1 MVKPM
6 KPNKNS
12 LIVVALFLA
21 ALVGPSSGRASVEGG
36 QSPQAAQNAPARPA
50 KDASLDVAFVFDFS
64 KLDLASGDA
73 AKDAALKA
81 GCDTFART
89 TRDQVYPL
97 LREITGVALGKYYK
111 EIQFRIVPTGGVP
124 MKGAGGMASRNQIWL
139 EQRYSVGRTPHPF
152 DSHELIHVFN
162 GCTHVLS
169 GSSDHIWHAALMN
182 VVQVRLGWGHVFRRE
197 DSVKNIAALCQKIEA
212 DPNGPKA
219 FEYRTAIL
227 GEELNIASYD
237 LGEEAVGRLYRN
249 NINPRPAGKPS
260 AAMVSVW
267 GKSAVHVQALMET
280 LTRDYSF
287 TIDDRI
293 RKACGLS

>member
-1 MVKPM
+1 M

-12 LIVVALFLA
+12 LIAVAIFLA
-21 ALVGPSSGRASVEGG
+21 ALVGSSSGRVSAAGEPK
-36 QSPQAAQNAPARPA
+36 PQVAQAVPARLA
-50 KDASLDVAFVFDFS
+50 KDASLDLAFVFDFS
-64 KLDLASGDA
+64 KLDLNTGDA
-73 AKDAALKA
+73 VRDTALKTN
-81 GCDTFART
+81 CDTFARL
-89 TRDQVYPL
+89 TREQVYPL

-139 EQRYSVGRTPHPF
+139 EQRYSVDRTPHPF
-152 DSHELIHVFN
+152 DSHELIHVYN
-162 GCTHVLS
+162 GCAHVLS

-182 VVQVRLGWGHVFRRE
+182 VVRVRLGWGRVFRRE
-197 DSVKNIAALCQKIEA
+197 DSVKNIAVLCQKIEA
-212 DPNGPKA
+212 EPNGPKT
-219 FEYRTAIL
+219 FEYRTAVL

-237 LGEEAVGRLYRN
+237 LGEEAVGRLYRS
-249 NINPRPAGKPS
+249 NINPSPAGKPS
-260 AAMVSVW
+260 AAMNSVW

-280 LTRDYSF
+280 LTRDYQF